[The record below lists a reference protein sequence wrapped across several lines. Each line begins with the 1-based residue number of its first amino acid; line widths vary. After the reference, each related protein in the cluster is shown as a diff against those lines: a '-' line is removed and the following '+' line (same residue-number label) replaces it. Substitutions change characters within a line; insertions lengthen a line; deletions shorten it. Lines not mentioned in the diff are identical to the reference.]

1 MMLTQSEIDLIKGT
15 IPVLESAN
23 TAITEHFYKRM
34 FEHNPELKH
43 IFNLQNQKSGA
54 QQSALFNA
62 VLAYAKN
69 IDNLAVLQQA
79 VARIANKHT
88 SLNIQPEH
96 YPIVGHHLIETFR
109 ELTGDLFTP
118 ELESA
123 WSKAYQQLANVFIGV
138 ESDLYQQS
146 AAKKGGWKGAR
157 KFILVEK
164 RIESELVKS
173 LVFEP
178 ADGGSVVDFKPGQYI
193 GIQLSM
199 GNQTYRQ
206 IRQYSL
212 STAANSHSYQ
222 ISVKREVIEQPGI
235 VSNFL
240 HDGLRLGDQVEL
252 FAPAGDFYF
261 EDKQAPVVLVSA
273 GVGLTPMQAML
284 ETFAANQYDQPVF
297 NLHACQNRYQHSF
310 IRRNQALTQ
319 KLKLTN
325 HVWYQD
331 VQHEAGTGSLA
342 EFEQHHG
349 YMDFAAIADT
359 LPMENADFYIC
370 GPVGFMRFAKQQ
382 LQTLGVDES
391 RIHYEVFGPH
401 AEL

>member
-1 MMLTQSEIDLIKGT
+1 MLTQSEIDLVKGT

-23 TAITEHFYKRM
+23 TAITEHFYQRM

-43 IFNLQNQKSGA
+43 IFNLQNQTSGA

-69 IDNLAVLQQA
+69 IDNLEVLQQA
-79 VARIANKHT
+79 VGRIANKHT

-118 ELESA
+118 ELEAA
-123 WSKAYQQLANVFIGV
+123 WGKAYQQLANVFIGV
-138 ESDLYQQS
+138 EGDLYQQS
-146 AAKKGGWKGAR
+146 AAKQGGWKGAR

-178 ADGGSVVDFKPGQYI
+178 ADAGLVAEFQPGQYI
-193 GIQLSM
+193 GIQLSI

-212 STAANSHSYQ
+212 SGAANPHSYQ
-222 ISVKREVIEQPGI
+222 ISVKREIIEQPGI

-284 ETFAANQYDQPVF
+284 ETFAVKGYSQPVF

-310 IRRNQALTQ
+310 IRRNQVLTQ
-319 KLKLTN
+319 QLNLSN

-331 VQHEAGTGSLA
+331 TQNSNGAAPLTN
-342 EFEQHHG
+342 FEQHHG
-349 YMDFAAIADT
+349 YMDIAAIADT
-359 LPMENADFYIC
+359 LPMQSADFYIC

-382 LQTLGVDES
+382 LETLGVDGS